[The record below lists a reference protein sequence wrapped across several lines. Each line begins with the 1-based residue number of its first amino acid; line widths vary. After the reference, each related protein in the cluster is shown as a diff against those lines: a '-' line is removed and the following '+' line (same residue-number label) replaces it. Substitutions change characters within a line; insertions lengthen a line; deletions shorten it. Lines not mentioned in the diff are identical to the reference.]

1 MPSSPICKA
10 WARPWGGG
18 GNVVDMGVFRG
29 VLTAVLFGLFVALV
43 LWAYSRKR
51 HDDFARLA
59 QLPLEDDSAPPA
71 GKESR

>member
-1 MPSSPICKA
+1 M
-10 WARPWGGG
+10 
-18 GNVVDMGVFRG
+18 DMGVFRG

-71 GKESR
+71 GKERR